1 VCVWVRVRLNVRISV
16 YGGKYQHACFGVCG
30 SVVFVG
36 QSARM
41 KMVRVEM
48 GVSGL
53 SGRSVWGWGRLWCEQ
68 VQR

>member
-1 VCVWVRVRLNVRISV
+1 MCLWVS
-16 YGGKYQHACFGVCG
+16 GVCG